1 QETKQE
7 IREGMKEIKEGNY
20 SRLIHSIVTATPDE
34 TNISHL
40 ERKQELTQEE
50 RHQLKHWKIEQKYGV
65 PVDEELVR
73 QDDEGLHPHL
83 SLQFWLTVGR
93 NQVAERDKQKADSY
107 LEKTEGKIYA

>member
-1 QETKQE
+1 MSAYREIVLEGLRREGYDIEHMEDLDQETKQE

-50 RHQLKHWKIEQKYGV
+50 RHQLKHWK
-65 PVDEELVR
+65 
-73 QDDEGLHPHL
+73 
-83 SLQFWLTVGR
+83 
-93 NQVAERDKQKADSY
+93 
-107 LEKTEGKIYA
+107 